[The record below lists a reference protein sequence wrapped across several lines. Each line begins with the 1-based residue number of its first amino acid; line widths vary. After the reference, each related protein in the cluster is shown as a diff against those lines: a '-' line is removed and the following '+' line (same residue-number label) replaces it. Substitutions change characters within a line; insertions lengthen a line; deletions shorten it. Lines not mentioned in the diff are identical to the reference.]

1 MRGEPPLAA
10 VDRLAGPG
18 AEKTGRGFIAGRV
31 PYSQKSPAPFFVAML
46 VRPQAR
52 RGTAMAQQ
60 RHPPGP
66 PMTLGNVRD
75 LGVRNLRAEAERK
88 AIVDAQE
95 IVAIWN
101 AERVVSQL
109 ADRESPPV
117 AFLSWDRT
125 AERTGTR
132 RAIPPNHKMN
142 VVRCRR
148 ARLGLELIKK
158 EKAPMSGTIY
168 FRSLAARCRTSARIV
183 LIILPEKNFIAS
195 LMSLKQELNSWNTR
209 PHLAHRLAGG

>member
-1 MRGEPPLAA
+1 
-10 VDRLAGPG
+10 
-18 AEKTGRGFIAGRV
+18 
-31 PYSQKSPAPFFVAML
+31 
-46 VRPQAR
+46 
-52 RGTAMAQQ
+52 MAQQ

-66 PMTLGNVRD
+66 PMTLGNMRD

-109 ADRESPPV
+109 ADREPPPV

-148 ARLGLELIKK
+148 ARLGFGANKK
-158 EKAPMSGTIY
+158 GKRRQCPP
-168 FRSLAARCRTSARIV
+168 RSISDLSRLVAARRLAIV
-183 LIILPEKNFIAS
+183 SIILPEKNFIAS
-195 LMSLKQELNSWNTR
+195 RMSLKQELNSWILDPTSLTGWLVADTPR
-209 PHLAHRLAGG
+209 PGAGI

>member
-1 MRGEPPLAA
+1 
-10 VDRLAGPG
+10 
-18 AEKTGRGFIAGRV
+18 
-31 PYSQKSPAPFFVAML
+31 
-46 VRPQAR
+46 
-52 RGTAMAQQ
+52 
-60 RHPPGP
+60 
-66 PMTLGNVRD
+66 MTLGNMRD
-75 LGVRNLRAEAERK
+75 LAVRNLRADAERK

-109 ADRESPPV
+109 ADREPPPV

-142 VVRCRR
+142 VVRWRR

-158 EKAPMSGTIY
+158 EKRQCPP
-168 FRSLAARCRTSARIV
+168 RSISDLSRLVAARRLAIV